1 MPLPTHQSRNSFSG
15 TFIKRASFSEPPP
28 KLSSSRPPVTAMLAA
43 AAVLTAIAT
52 AGTCVYAVRA
62 SAVAASEVRSD
73 LDRLQRS
80 VADLVAAQ
88 SRQREVLQQQLAHG
102 RGAWALNAVAAAQ
115 HRRQM
120 QQALSL
126 RHDRDGVLAQE
137 RMGRAH
143 GCYIRQV
150 TGATAMLDDCDP
162 LGAKMEP
169 AIEAESQRL
178 AEATADNLGG
188 VHWTSGDVPYK
199 YDAFPMREA
208 HGGYSGLSDISFPA
222 DAVYPTVYKP
232 TLGLGPGDFAQ
243 AMGTKANKAA
253 ALHEHAGE
261 DTETRAAKEVAE
273 KKTAVVAEEAQE
285 DDKLQAKEDKVEA
298 ALRTQHK
305 EEAIAATDKAV
316 GDKVMAD
323 AEKSEDEEKRTRL
336 LKAATDEY
344 KKAAEA
350 TEVAK
355 QTGKRAA
362 AAAAAASAR
371 PGASAQACSAK
382 CEEAQAPGCRRS
394 LRHRS
399 HGSEGVGA
407 SPFHLAFEWFCAWR
421 G

>member
-1 MPLPTHQSRNSFSG
+1 
-15 TFIKRASFSEPPP
+15 
-28 KLSSSRPPVTAMLAA
+28 
-43 AAVLTAIAT
+43 
-52 AGTCVYAVRA
+52 
-62 SAVAASEVRSD
+62 
-73 LDRLQRS
+73 
-80 VADLVAAQ
+80 
-88 SRQREVLQQQLAHG
+88 
-102 RGAWALNAVAAAQ
+102 
-115 HRRQM
+115 
-120 QQALSL
+120 
-126 RHDRDGVLAQE
+126 
-137 RMGRAH
+137 
-143 GCYIRQV
+143 
-150 TGATAMLDDCDP
+150 MLDDCDP

-371 PGASAQACSAK
+371 PGATVSSSQGKDGVSVRLPSSMAEGTVTISFSKHGAK
-382 CEEAQAPGCRRS
+382 VDKEDENKADALQTAHELVKTERRVREEAKALAARENAKTAAVVARNELLNKALAGIVPDISSAGPAAS
-394 LRHRS
+394 AAA
-399 HGSEGVGA
+399 GA
-407 SPFHLAFEWFCAWR
+407 DAEAAAR
-421 G
+421 AQQ